1 MGLDSVQLVMDI
13 EDTFNI
19 RIPDKECEQIN
30 TVEDFSNIVKKYIV
44 LYPNSTCL
52 TQHAFYKL
60 RRSFEMI
67 GDSRNEVLPNSTIRT
82 LLPSSDLQ
90 LWWNILETELEI
102 ESKIKIPSLH
112 KTDFDENLNSHVTFL
127 GLPIWKRAKPIT
139 QNSVKTFIDWIL
151 AMNHANFINP
161 LKVKNR
167 YEIARVIIGIIHETC
182 AVPIDE
188 IFLNSEICNDFGI
201 D

>member
-1 MGLDSVQLVMDI
+1 MGLDSVELVM
-13 EDTFNI
+13 EVERTFGVQIYDN
-19 RIPDKECEQIN
+19 EWTEIN
-30 TVEDFSNIVKKYIV
+30 TVNDFVTVINRHITF
-44 LYPNSTCL
+44 YPNSTCL
-52 TQHAFYKL
+52 TQHVFYKL

-67 GDSRNEVLPNSTIRT
+67 GDSRNEVLPNSIIRT
-82 LLPSSDLQ
+82 LLPSSDLKM
-90 LWWNILETELEI
+90 WWNILQTELEI

-112 KTDFDENLNSHVTFL
+112 KTDFDENINSHITVF
-127 GLPIWKRAKPIT
+127 GFPIWKRAKPIT

-151 AMNHANFINP
+151 AMNHTNFINP

-167 YEIARVIIGIIHETC
+167 YEIERVIIGIIHQTC

-188 IFLNSEICNDFGI
+188 IFLSSEICNDFGI